1 MTAYVDCYLSH
12 LHRRLQAPGF
22 VGRTL
27 PGVLQLLNALRVAGS
42 ADIGLL
48 TGNVRRG
55 AELKLARFDLSSW
68 FVDGA
73 FGDDAED
80 RNLLGPVAMQRMSQA
95 TGREYAVE
103 DVIVIGDTP
112 KDIACAHAI
121 GARCLA
127 VGTGHF
133 QADAL
138 RIHQP
143 WQCLDHLLETDRICE
158 LLLKA

>member
-1 MTAYVDCYLSH
+1 M
-12 LHRRLQAPGF
+12 
-22 VGRTL
+22 
-27 PGVLQLLNALRVAGS
+27 
-42 ADIGLL
+42 
-48 TGNVRRG
+48 
-55 AELKLARFDLSSW
+55 KLARFDLHPH

-80 RNLLGPVAMQRMSQA
+80 RNLLGPVAMRRMSAA
-95 TGREYAVE
+95 TGRSYAVE

-133 QADAL
+133 EAEAL
-138 RIHQP
+138 RVHQP
-143 WQCLDHLLETDRICE
+143 WMCLESLAQTERVRD
-158 LLLKA
+158 LLLNP